1 MFSKVKVQM
10 SNFRTLY
17 LFTSNTAQ
25 NAVLINAVDKWRSTD
40 SGFNIPLVAASVEPT
55 KGKAQKLHTEI
66 YGALVDRNIT
76 LCPFLILPR
85 SSTGAKTP
93 LRLANSVGL
102 IDEGYRGELLI
113 CVDNLSDTTF
123 EIPAGTLLFQ
133 MCAPDFQPFTSIVI
147 LNSLEALPSPRDGD
161 NRAEGG
167 FGSTG

>member
-1 MFSKVKVQM
+1 M

-17 LFTSNTAQ
+17 LFTSNTVQ

-40 SGFNIPLVAASVEPT
+40 SGFNIPVVEASVEPT
-55 KGKAQKLHTEI
+55 KGKAHKLHTEI
-66 YGALVDRNIT
+66 YGALVDRNITLVDRNIT

-85 SSTGAKTP
+85 SSTGSKTP

-133 MCAPDFQPFTSIVI
+133 MCAPDFQPFNSIVI